1 MHFFREYIV
10 FVPGIAYVVATLLK
24 ALYFFYKGEYSI
36 ARVLG
41 TGGMPSGHSALV
53 TSLATAIGLKSGF
66 SDDLFA
72 LSLVVAAIVIY
83 DAMNIRFQ
91 S

>member
-1 MHFFREYIV
+1 MSLFREYIIL
-10 FVPGIAYVVATLLK
+10 VPGVAYAVATLFK
-24 ALYFFYKGEYSI
+24 AWYFMHKGKFSI
-36 ARVLG
+36 ANVLG

-53 TSLATAIGLKSGF
+53 TSLATAIGIKHGF
-66 SDDLFA
+66 GEDLFA
-72 LSLVVAAIVIY
+72 LSLIFAAVVIY